1 MISDHHVIELLK
13 SCDIP
18 SRYVFDGKPPEMKS
32 VELGKRA
39 EKREEAKKDLEKAQE
54 RGERCHVVSSRFG

>member
-1 MISDHHVIELLK
+1 M
-13 SCDIP
+13 IP

-32 VELGKRA
+32 VELEKRA

-54 RGERCHVVSSRFG
+54 RGERCHVCKNMCIGECR